1 MNQTWG
7 TVRRSDRRRVGR
19 AIWQN
24 GLTILLPVLFFAV
37 SIAYWRGLIAETAQT
52 VANTIE
58 YEDAALCTKFGFAA
72 GTKVH
77 DACKLDLLD
86 LRHRHEQLVA
96 ANSVP

>member
-1 MNQTWG
+1 MNQIWG
-7 TVRRSDRRRVGR
+7 AVRRRDRRVGR

-24 GLTILLPVLFFAV
+24 GLTILVPVLFFAV
-37 SIAYWRGLIAETAQT
+37 SIAFWRGLIAETALT
-52 VANTIE
+52 VANQIE
-58 YEDAALCTKFGFAA
+58 YEDAALCIKFGFAA